1 MPTSTNPRRRLGAG
15 ILALVSA
22 LALALTI
29 PIPSLPDAGRAT
41 VRDEVA
47 ERLPG
52 WTIERVDP
60 SWEGAYT
67 VVTRCAGLEVDFQYV
82 PGHGLPSRDAWLHPS
97 DPYARA
103 RLGDLSDSRRYL
115 VWREEPRGARVLSC
129 PEQLARHSGGDL
141 PERPLD

>member
-1 MPTSTNPRRRLGAG
+1 MPEPTSTPRRLGAVA
-15 ILALVSA
+15 IALLAALGVALLV
-22 LALALTI
+22 
-29 PIPSLPDAGRAT
+29 PIPSLPDGGRAD
-41 VRDEVA
+41 VRAQVA

-52 WTIERVDP
+52 WTIQRLDP

-67 VVTRCAGLEVDFQYV
+67 VVTRCAGLEVDFQFV

-97 DPYARA
+97 DAYARA

-115 VWREEPRGARVLSC
+115 IWREDPRRVQALSC
-129 PEQLARHSGGDL
+129 PEQLARIGESQP